1 MKLTVKNFGPIR
13 EARNIDISQ
22 MTIFV
27 GPSNTGKSYL
37 AMLIYSI
44 FEVFSDEEYAWR
56 IFRSIRNE
64 YKNSSESFSS
74 REISQDT
81 VSGLIET
88 GFSLWARAI
97 SDVWKQKVVYCFG
110 EEGKNLIEGKNGGE
124 DFSVRM
130 SDPEEQLVLDLTAPA
145 NSKIVQQKRER
156 LYEKINQHI
165 VLSLEDKI
173 SEHTPH
179 IYKTDGAH
187 EVYGEIA
194 PGDSAEIIIQ
204 RFQLELFPWMPLE
217 SVIDAYYL
225 PAVRGG
231 IMQSHRSLVSA
242 LIKRAPMAGL
252 DSIPAVPPFNGVLSD
267 FMTKLINIG
276 SDEFERVRFRG
287 RFGTRRRRN
296 KRHVDF
302 SDKQKK
308 LEAINSRIEQRILS
322 GEIDIQRSEAQYPDF
337 RYKFTRDD
345 KQYDLPLMSAS
356 SSVSELA
363 PVSLFIRHYVCP
375 GDLFIVEEPE
385 AHLHPAAQR
394 DISDVLA
401 RLVNAGVKVL
411 VTTHSDNILEQVSN
425 FIYAADIPDSKLTKL
440 DEEKCSVYL
449 FKPGKRRNKTTVN
462 KIPCD
467 PETGLVTQDHLDV
480 SSALYNETVDL
491 MEQRENAGS

>member
-64 YKNSSESFSS
+64 YKNYSESFSNRKIS
-74 REISQDT
+74 RET

-110 EEGKNLIEGKNGGE
+110 EEGKNLIEGKNGSE
-124 DFSVRM
+124 DFSVRI
-130 SDPEEQLVLDLTAPA
+130 SDPEDQFVLDLTASA
-145 NSKIVQQKRER
+145 NSKIVKQKRER
-156 LYEKINQHI
+156 LYEEINQHI
-165 VLSLEDKI
+165 VVLLGDKI
-173 SEHTPH
+173 SEHTPR

-187 EVYGEIA
+187 EIYEEIV
-194 PGDSAEIIIQ
+194 PVHSAEIIIQ
-204 RFQLELFPWMPLE
+204 QFQLKLFPWMPLE

-225 PAVRGG
+225 PAIRGG
-231 IMQSHRSLVSA
+231 IMQSHRALVSA

-252 DSIPAVPPFNGVLSD
+252 DSIPTIPPFNGVLSD
-267 FMTKLINIG
+267 FMTKLINSGGGEFDSG
-276 SDEFERVRFRG
+276 SFKG
-287 RFGTRRRRN
+287 RQLMRRRRY
-296 KRHVDF
+296 KGRDGF
-302 SDKQKK
+302 TDELKK
-308 LEAINSRIEQRILS
+308 LETINRRIEERILS

-411 VTTHSDNILEQVSN
+411 VTTHSDIILEQVSN
-425 FIYAADIPDSKLTKL
+425 YIYAADLPSSRKTKL
-440 DEEKCSVYL
+440 DKEQCSGYL
-449 FKPGKRRNKTTVN
+449 FQPVKGKTRVT
-462 KIPCD
+462 KIPFD
-467 PETGLVTQDHLDV
+467 LQTGLVTQDHLKV